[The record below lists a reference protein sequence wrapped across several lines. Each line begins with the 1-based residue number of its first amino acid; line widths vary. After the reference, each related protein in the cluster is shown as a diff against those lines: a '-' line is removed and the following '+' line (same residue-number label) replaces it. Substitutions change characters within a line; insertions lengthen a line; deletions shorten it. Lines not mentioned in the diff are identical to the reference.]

1 MPEINFYLKN
11 PNEKKKKQ
19 LIYMFF
25 SFGSNKRLKYS
36 TRRHIIPSAWN
47 DTSQKP
53 RSDADL
59 SDYLKKIARDIEKI
73 ELNLRTSGVNIT
85 TELLRQKLD
94 EALDNNLLVKH
105 NLFSFVEEYISQIH
119 AIKKEST
126 LKGYRNT
133 LRHLREY
140 QSFKRKKIDFI
151 DINQEFYDDFNKY
164 LVIQK
169 SFSVNTIG
177 KQIKNIKVFMS
188 EATEKGLNTNLDYK
202 SRKFKVI
209 SEQSDSVYLNNEEI
223 NKLFELDLSD
233 NLRLERV
240 RDLFVVGCNTGLRFS
255 DFSNIKPENI
265 KGTNISLKTIKMN
278 QSVVIPINKMVSVI
292 MKKYRKEYANCLPP
306 ALSNQKMNDY
316 IKEICKLAGFTEQI
330 ETSHYIGSKRHT
342 EIYPKYELV
351 TTHTARRS
359 FATNLFL
366 NGVETKIIRD
376 ITGHKTEKAFFTYI
390 KSTPE
395 QQANKLQGFYNENGL

>member
-36 TRRHIIPSAWN
+36 TRRHIMPSAWN
-47 DTSQKP
+47 ETSQKP

-73 ELNLRTSGVNIT
+73 ELNFRTSGVNIT
-85 TELLRQKLD
+85 TELLRKKLD
-94 EALDNNLLVKH
+94 EALDNNQLVKH
-105 NLFSFVEEYISQIH
+105 NLFSFVEEYISQVH

-133 LRHLREY
+133 LRHLNEY
-140 QSFKRKKIDFI
+140 QSYKRKKIDFI

-164 LVIQK
+164 LVTQK

-188 EATEKGLNTNLDYK
+188 EATEKGLNTNLDFK

-209 SEQSDSVYLNNEEI
+209 SEQADSVYLNMDEI
-223 NKLFELDLSD
+223 DLSH
-233 NLRLERV
+233 NPRLERV

-265 KGTNISLKTIKMN
+265 KGNNISLKTIKMN
-278 QSVVIPINKMVSVI
+278 QPVVIPITKMVFKI
-292 MKKYRKEYANCLPP
+292 MERYRKDYANCLPP

-316 IKEICKLAGFTEQI
+316 IKEICKLAEFHEETEK
-330 ETSHYIGSKRHT
+330 SRNIGSKRQT
-342 EIYPKYELV
+342 KVRPKYELI

-366 NGVETKIIRD
+366 AGVPTKTIRD

-395 QQANKLQGFYNENGL
+395 QQANKLRGFYDKHGL